1 MSNRRIDLTP
11 FEGMTKGEW
20 VYHEGEDGAAWL
32 GTLLIPHIGAETPEH
47 PHGTPYPVL
56 SASGHGYH
64 LTRSDIKAMAA
75 VPELIAEL
83 KRMYERETELL
94 TALQVIKEYT
104 NESQSMDNI
113 KDYVNNACDTN
124 LPYWGCACQ
133 GPHTGPC

>member
-1 MSNRRIDLTP
+1 MSNERIDLTK

-20 VYHEGEDGAAWL
+20 VYEEGKNGAAWL
-32 GTLLIPHIGAETPEH
+32 DTLLIPHIGAETPEH

-83 KRMYERETELL
+83 KKCYEKIDWLQQAADLTADFIGDIHHSYWDRFEERMYEAGLWERPSEE
-94 TALQVIKEYT
+94 E
-104 NESQSMDNI
+104 
-113 KDYVNNACDTN
+113 
-124 LPYWGCACQ
+124 
-133 GPHTGPC
+133 